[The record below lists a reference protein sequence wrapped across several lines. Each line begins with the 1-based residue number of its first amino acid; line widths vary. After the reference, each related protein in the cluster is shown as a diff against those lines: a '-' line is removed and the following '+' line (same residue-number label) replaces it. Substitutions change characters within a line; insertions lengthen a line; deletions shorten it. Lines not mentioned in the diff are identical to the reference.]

1 MLILFDLDGTVI
13 DSETGI
19 VASMQYAFEQMG
31 VPAPPVERLR
41 EWIGPPLRV
50 TFPHAFGTPE
60 RVDAAVAHYL
70 HRFASIGW
78 SEYVPYA
85 GIEEVV
91 RSLTARGYQLG
102 VVTAKILPHARR
114 IVDHLPFG
122 DCFSRVYGPA
132 ADGPSSAKQ
141 QMIAQ
146 ALRDFDVSA
155 ADTVM
160 IGDRL
165 YDMEGARANDV
176 RALGA
181 GWGFGSPAELLGAGA
196 ERVVASPRELLDLL

>member
-1 MLILFDLDGTVI
+1 MLILFDLDGTLI

-19 VASMQYAFEQMG
+19 VASMQYAFAQMG

-50 TFPHAFGTPE
+50 TFPSAFGTPE

-70 HRFASIGW
+70 HRFETIGW
-78 SEYVPYA
+78 SEHVPYA

-91 RSLTARGYQLG
+91 RSLNARGDRLA
-102 VVTAKILPHARR
+102 VVTAKILPHAQR
-114 IVDHLPFG
+114 IVDQLPFG
-122 DCFSRVYGPA
+122 DCISRVYGPA
-132 ADGPSSAKQ
+132 ADGPACAKQ

-146 ALRDFDVSA
+146 ALRDFDASA
-155 ADTVM
+155 ADAVM

-165 YDMEGARANDV
+165 YDMEGACANGV

-181 GWGFGSPAELLGAGA
+181 GWGFGSHEELCAAGA
-196 ERVVASPRELLDLL
+196 ERVVNHPADLLDLL

>member
-1 MLILFDLDGTVI
+1 MLILFDLDGTLI
-13 DSETGI
+13 DSEIGI
-19 VASMQYAFEQMG
+19 VASMQYAFAQMG

-50 TFPHAFGTPE
+50 TFPSAFGTPE

-70 HRFASIGW
+70 HRFETIGW
-78 SEYVPYA
+78 SEHVPYA

-91 RSLTARGYQLG
+91 RSLMARGDQLA
-102 VVTAKILPHARR
+102 VVTAKILPHAKR

-122 DCFSRVYGPA
+122 ECITRVYGPA
-132 ADGPSSAKQ
+132 ADGPACAKQ
-141 QMIAQ
+141 EMIAQ
-146 ALRDFDVSA
+146 ALGDFGVSA
-155 ADTVM
+155 TDTVM

-165 YDMEGARANDV
+165 YDMEGACANGV

-181 GWGFGSPAELLGAGA
+181 GWGFGSRDELCAAGA
-196 ERVVASPRELLDLL
+196 ECVVDTPSELLALL